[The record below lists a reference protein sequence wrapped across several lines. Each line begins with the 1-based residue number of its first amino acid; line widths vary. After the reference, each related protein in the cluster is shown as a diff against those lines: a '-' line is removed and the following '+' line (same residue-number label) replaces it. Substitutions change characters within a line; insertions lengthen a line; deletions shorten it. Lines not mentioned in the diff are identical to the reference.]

1 MTRVRLIFVML
12 LLCCALAAQGASA
25 QTVLFDNSHGERFLI
40 GQTGPLHLSGLVEI
54 LKTAGAE
61 VATLDQPISDTTL
74 AGADA
79 LVISGAFN
87 PLHPNEIEALV
98 RFMQRGGKLAV
109 MLHIAPPLASLLDRL
124 EVGYTNGVIRET
136 ENVIDNDAQKFRVK
150 RLSSHPLT
158 QGLQEFSLRGA
169 WGLVNRDSSTR
180 IISAT
185 SPNAWID
192 LRGDK
197 VQRKESTASFGVA
210 VAGEIGKGGFV
221 VFGDDAIFQ
230 NTFLDQNNKALA
242 TNLAGWLK
250 TDTDKH
256 Q

>member
-1 MTRVRLIFVML
+1 MNGVRLIFVMA
-12 LLCCALAAQGASA
+12 LLCFALAARGASA

-40 GQTGPLHLSGLVEI
+40 GEKGPLHLSGLVEI
-54 LKTAGAE
+54 LRTAGAE
-61 VATLDQPISDTTL
+61 VATLEHPISDTSL

-79 LVISGAFN
+79 LVISGAFS

-136 ENVIDNDAQKFRVK
+136 ENVIENDPQKFRVK
-150 RLSSHPLT
+150 PSAGHPLT
-158 QGLQEFSLRGA
+158 RGVQEFSLYGA
-169 WGLVNRDSSTR
+169 WGLMNRDGSAR

-185 SPNAWID
+185 SPDAWID

-197 VQRKESTASFGVA
+197 VQRKETTASFGVA
-210 VAGEIGKGGFV
+210 VAGEVGKGGFV
-221 VFGDDAIFQ
+221 VFGDDAVFQ
-230 NTFLDQNNKALA
+230 NAFLDQNNRALA
-242 TNLAGWLK
+242 ANFAGWLK
-250 TDTDKH
+250 AVH
-256 Q
+256 E